1 MALNA
6 QNITPVLI
14 TFYLEEINVVTSEF
28 GKHSISHQTAMTLD
42 IVCGNCRWITLYFP
56 WS

>member
-1 MALNA
+1 MALST
-6 QNITPVLI
+6 QNITLVLI